1 MVAALQPGKHVE
13 RRAHF
18 FPCIT
23 EDFSDGGQHAKDTLG
38 PATERGG
45 AGLADLRVDG
55 GRMQQLL

>member
-1 MVAALQPGKHVE
+1 MVAALHPGKHVG

-18 FPCIT
+18 FPCT
-23 EDFSDGGQHAKDTLG
+23 AEDFSDGGQGAKNTLG

-45 AGLADLRVDG
+45 TGLADLRVDG